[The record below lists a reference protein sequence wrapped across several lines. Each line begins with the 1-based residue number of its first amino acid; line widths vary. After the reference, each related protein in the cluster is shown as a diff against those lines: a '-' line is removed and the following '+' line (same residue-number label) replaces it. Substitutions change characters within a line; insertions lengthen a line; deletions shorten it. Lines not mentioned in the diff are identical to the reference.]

1 MGFNCFIR
9 WLDDLADVGGQ
20 FAPTPGTKYEIK
32 SHTFVKSQ
40 ETSMN
45 FSKATKFMDFVIT

>member
-1 MGFNCFIR
+1 MGFNCFI
-9 WLDDLADVGGQ
+9 DDLADVGGQ
-20 FAPTPGTKYEIK
+20 FAPPPGTKYGIK

-45 FSKATKFMDFVIT
+45 FSKAMKFMDFVIT